1 MAAADRLLERLNK
14 VRQTGSDT
22 WIACCPAHD
31 DKTPSLSIKRVDG
44 RVLVHCFA
52 GCGAHDVL
60 AAVDLRMADLFDEP
74 LSHHRDP
81 VPKFQ
86 RQRRDQALEALK
98 VLKTEALVVLL
109 AADRQSAGWSLTGQD
124 LDRLH
129 DAHDRILRVL
139 SLVMDPG
146 HVQHSPPPELK
157 RPLDYL
163 DEVLEEFGYGKEAA

>member
-52 GCGAHDVL
+52 GCGAADVL
-60 AAVDLRMADLFDEP
+60 AAVDLRLADLFDEP
-74 LSHHRDP
+74 LTHHRDP
-81 VPKFQ
+81 VSRFQ
-86 RQRRDQALEALK
+86 RERRDQAVEFLKALK
-98 VLKTEALVVLL
+98 HEVLVVLI
-109 AADRQSAGWSLTGQD
+109 AADRLAAGHRLTEQD

-129 DAHDRILRVL
+129 DAHDRIFNGL
-139 SLVMDPG
+139 SVVMDTG
-146 HVQHSPPPELK
+146 NVKHSPPVELK
-157 RPLDYL
+157 RPSDF
-163 DEVLEEFGYGKEAA
+163 LEEIIEDFKYGRVA